1 MAQQARSEATRWK
14 ILTAAV
20 ELFGDVGYTSTGL
33 GDVIERAALTKGA
46 LYYHF
51 DSKESL
57 AEAIIAEAS
66 ARVWHA
72 VDAII
77 QGPIPGMEKVIR
89 TSFVIA
95 GIVTG
100 DPLGRTGAQ
109 LMRALGEFNETAT
122 QTYTGMQMLI
132 TELVKQAGTEGDLRT
147 DVDPEVVGELLIAT
161 YLGAELLSIGTST
174 ANDLAGRLQ
183 RAWSILLP
191 AIVDDAALS
200 YFREF
205 LQREALRTP
214 APQADA

>member
-14 ILTAAV
+14 ILNAAV
-20 ELFGDVGYTSTGL
+20 DLFGDVGYTSIGL

-66 ARVWHA
+66 ARVWNA
-72 VDAII
+72 VDAINH
-77 QGPIPGMEKVIR
+77 GPIPGMEKVIR
-89 TSFVIA
+89 SSFVIA

-100 DPLGRTGAQ
+100 DPLARTGAQ

-132 TELVKQAGTEGDLRT
+132 TELVKQAGAEGDLSA

-174 ANDLAGRLQ
+174 NDLVGRLQ
-183 RAWSILLP
+183 RAWSLLLP
-191 AIVDDAALS
+191 AIVDDAALP

-205 LQREALRTP
+205 LQREALR
-214 APQADA
+214 APGPRADG

>member
-14 ILTAAV
+14 ILSAAV
-20 ELFGDVGYTSTGL
+20 ELFGEIGYTSTGL

-66 ARVWHA
+66 ARVGKAVHA
-72 VDAII
+72 IN

-100 DPLGRTGAQ
+100 DPLARTGAQ
-109 LMRALGEFNETAT
+109 LMRALGEFNDTAT
-122 QTYTGMQMLI
+122 QTYTGMQLLI
-132 TELVKQAGTEGDLRT
+132 TELVKQAGAEGDLRA
-147 DVDPEVVGELLIAT
+147 DVDPGVVGELLIAT

-174 ANDLAGRLQ
+174 DDLADRLQ
-183 RAWSILLP
+183 RAWSLLLP
-191 AIVDDAALS
+191 AIVADEALP

-214 APQADA
+214 APREDA

>member
-20 ELFGDVGYTSTGL
+20 ELFGDTGYTSTGL
-33 GDVIERAALTKGA
+33 GDVIERAGLTKGA

-66 ARVWHA
+66 ARVGKAVHA
-72 VDAII
+72 IN

-100 DPLGRTGAQ
+100 DPLARTGAQ
-109 LMRALGEFNETAT
+109 LMRALGEFNDTAT
-122 QTYTGMQMLI
+122 QTYTGMQLLI
-132 TELVKQAGTEGDLRT
+132 TELVKQAGAEGDLRA
-147 DVDPEVVGELLIAT
+147 DVDPGVVGELLIAT

-174 ANDLAGRLQ
+174 NDLAGRLQ

-191 AIVDDAALS
+191 AIADAAALP

-205 LQREALRTP
+205 LQREALRAA
-214 APQADA
+214 APRADA

>member
-20 ELFGDVGYTSTGL
+20 ELFGDTGYTSTGL
-33 GDVIERAALTKGA
+33 GDVIERAGLTKGA

-57 AEAIIAEAS
+57 AEAIIAEAA
-66 ARVWHA
+66 ARVWNA
-72 VDAII
+72 VDAINHA
-77 QGPIPGMEKVIR
+77 PSPGMEKVIHS
-89 TSFVIA
+89 SFVIA

-100 DPLGRTGAQ
+100 DPLTRTGAQ
-109 LMRALGEFNETAT
+109 LMRALGEFSEKAT
-122 QTYTGMQMLI
+122 QTYTGMQMLL
-132 TELVKQAGTEGDLRT
+132 TELVKQAGAEGDLRA

-161 YLGAELLSIGTST
+161 YLGAEQLSIGTST
-174 ANDLAGRLQ
+174 NDLAGRLQ

-191 AIVDDAALS
+191 AIADAAALP

-205 LQREALRTP
+205 LQREALRS
-214 APQADA
+214 AAALADA